1 MNESLDQVAGLIAGF
16 SALLAFT
23 GYALAVERRR
33 LDTRLAVFVGGR
45 SQPLAAAG
53 SRESRRGPRSSF
65 WRQLPIVASA
75 VQLTQAGVS
84 LSPRRFAVIQLAT
97 GLFGTGVAR
106 VVTARVGLG
115 GPGLVLVLV
124 IGTLAGLAIPRIILR
139 FKRGRRLTR
148 FEGQFASAL
157 DSLANAMEVGLSLS
171 QALETVSRDMP
182 APLGPEFGQVV
193 RGLGMGLPLAEAL
206 DQLAERVPIR
216 DVEIFVTAVHI
227 QYRTGGALTT
237 VLRNIATTV
246 RQRVNLRSE
255 IRAMTAQQR
264 FSAYLISGLP
274 VLIALAVKFL
284 SPEYFNMLLAPGTMR
299 ALLVGGCCGIVFGF
313 YFMMRIADIEV

>member
-1 MNESLDQVAGLIAGF
+1 MRLGLEGVG
-16 SALLAFT
+16 L
-23 GYALAVERRR
+23 ALA
-33 LDTRLAVFVGGR
+33 
-45 SQPLAAAG
+45 
-53 SRESRRGPRSSF
+53 
-65 WRQLPIVASA
+65 
-75 VQLTQAGVS
+75 
-84 LSPRRFAVIQLAT
+84 
-97 GLFGTGVAR
+97 
-106 VVTARVGLG
+106 
-115 GPGLVLVLV
+115 LV
-124 IGTLAGLAIPRIILR
+124 IGTVAGLAVPQGVLR
-139 FKRGRRLTR
+139 FKRSKRLGK

-182 APLGPEFGQVV
+182 APLGPEFTHVV

-206 DQLAERVPIR
+206 DQLADRVPLR

-227 QYRTGGALTT
+227 QYRTGGALTQ

-274 VLIALAVKFL
+274 VLIALSIKFL
-284 SPEYFNMLLAPGTMR
+284 SPEYFSMLLAPGTMR
-299 ALLVGGCCGIVFGF
+299 ILLVGGCCGIVVGF
-313 YFMMRIADIEV
+313 FVMLRIADIEV